1 MTLREETTSKG
12 RYNRQMEFSIADGG
26 MSVTIDV
33 LHRTQAP
40 TDAWSKTFVEAN
52 VRASTPAFTATV
64 RGPIGIVDL
73 IDFRAALGTVYETL
87 RGTAGLDTLD
97 PLLSLG
103 LSVDHLGH
111 LLWDVA
117 IVDPARAYPA
127 QLSFRFESDQT
138 YLPNVLTQLDAIL
151 AAYPVMPQQN

>member
-1 MTLREETTSKG
+1 MRG
-12 RYNRQMEFSIADGG
+12 YNRRMEFTISHGDI
-26 MSVTIDV
+26 SVTVDI
-33 LHRTQAP
+33 LHRNYAP
-40 TDAWSKTFVEAN
+40 TDAWSKTFVEAQ
-52 VRASTPAFTATV
+52 VKASTPAFTA

-73 IDFRAALGTVYETL
+73 IDFRAALGTVYDTL
-87 RGTAGLDTLD
+87 RGTASLDTLD

-111 LLWDVA
+111 LLWDVTV
-117 IVDPARAYPA
+117 VDPARAHPA

-151 AAYPVMPQQN
+151 AAYPVTPPSD